1 MPSSLEILQKEVIT
15 CDRCERLRSYCEA
28 IAATKRR
35 AYLGEDYW
43 GRPVPGFG
51 DPKARVFLIGLAPGA
66 HGANRTGRVFTGD
79 KSGEWLYR
87 ALFETGFASAP
98 ESVRANDGLELNDCY
113 ISCSVKCAPPDNKPL
128 PGEILDCRPY
138 LEREL
143 LLLRRVEVIV
153 ALGRLAFDNYLD
165 IAKARGLIASRS
177 GLLFVHNGVHRIPGS
192 PVLVSSF
199 HPSQQNTSTGKLTRA
214 MLASV
219 FLKVRQLLESSSVER
234 SNRARP
240 NTRLS
245 K

>member
-1 MPSSLEILQKEVIT
+1 MPSSLDILKREVIA
-15 CDRCERLRSYCEA
+15 CERCERLRSYCEG

-51 DPKARVFLIGLAPGA
+51 DPNARVFLIGLAPGA

-98 ESVRANDGLELNDCY
+98 QSLRAGDGLELYGCY

-128 PGEILDCRPY
+128 PGEILNCRPY
-138 LEREL
+138 LIREL
-143 LLLRRVEVIV
+143 QLLRKVEVVV

-165 IAKARGLIASRS
+165 VLKNEGLVASRS
-177 GLLFVHNGVHRIPGS
+177 GFSFSHNGVQRIDGAPA
-192 PVLVSSF
+192 LVSSF
-199 HPSQQNTSTGKLTRA
+199 HPSQQNTSTGKLTRE
-214 MLASV
+214 MLADV
-219 FLKVRQLLESSSVER
+219 FLTVRQLLDANSASRSRQPMPRRRSSR
-234 SNRARP
+234 
-240 NTRLS
+240 
-245 K
+245 